1 MAKENNESKPKDKL
15 MLNLDGKEYVIDDLT
30 DYQKSIVADIE
41 QYKIQI
47 TRLQRWEAGQIMVL
61 RQSLSETEEQEM
73 PEEKEPELDEEEESS
88 DDFSHY
94 QESEVEA

>member
-61 RQSLSETEEQEM
+61 RESLSQEESK
-73 PEEKEPELDEEEESS
+73 EKEPELA
-88 DDFSHY
+88 
-94 QESEVEA
+94 EAEA